1 MQKGENRMIDSFLL
15 WVFVWISKRWFNSV
29 VFGTEPGTDRTSSIS
44 FFVDN
49 EHAEQ
54 YMELLEKGRKELNK

>member
-1 MQKGENRMIDSFLL
+1 MIDTFLL
-15 WVFVWISKRWFNSV
+15 WVFVKISKLWFNSV

-49 EHAEQ
+49 ELADQ
-54 YMELLEKGRKELNK
+54 YMELLEKGRKEVKK